1 MVRQRRR
8 ILDTDQSMKEV
19 ITLLS
24 FIGWVAGVVIA
35 QGFWSTFFAIL
46 IPFWAWYLL
55 IERIVQKFL

>member
-1 MVRQRRR
+1 
-8 ILDTDQSMKEV
+8 MKEV

-35 QGFWSTFFAIL
+35 QGFWSTFFAVL

-55 IERIVQKFL
+55 IERVIQKFL